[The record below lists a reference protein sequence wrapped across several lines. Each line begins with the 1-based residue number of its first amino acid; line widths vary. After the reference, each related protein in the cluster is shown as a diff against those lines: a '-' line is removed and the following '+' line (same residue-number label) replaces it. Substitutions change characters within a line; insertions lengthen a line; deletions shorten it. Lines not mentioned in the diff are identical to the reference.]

1 MHALSVAQPSG
12 EVACPHVP
20 ADAVLLHQLAH
31 ETSTGPNPVLRQRQ
45 TPPLPPNAPTPSP
58 PPNVPIRHWPKP
70 RAKRTDDD
78 TPVHSFTSLLANLA
92 TICADQIQ
100 PADNIPALTMITRFT
115 PLQRQVFELLAVSH
129 RHGYA

>member
-45 TPPLPPNAPTPSP
+45 TPRYGQTRRPRRRRPTFRYGTGRSRAQNAPT
-58 PPNVPIRHWPKP
+58 
-70 RAKRTDDD
+70 T
-78 TPVHSFTSLLANLA
+78 TPHSFTSLLANLA
-92 TICADQIQ
+92 TICANQIQ
-100 PADNIPALTMITRFT
+100 PADNMPTFTIITRFT
-115 PLQRQVFELLAVSH
+115 PPQRQVFELLAVTH